1 MEGLSARLAL
11 ASPIASLAAAKA
23 YAEKLREAVTTTFL
37 TLEGQFV
44 LTGQLSG
51 GASFVQYI
59 LHFKAASQHK
69 EPHRLLQSPASCT
82 SPAAKYVLAAIVL
95 R

>member
-1 MEGLSARLAL
+1 MVVAC
-11 ASPIASLAAAKA
+11 AATKA

-51 GASFVQYI
+51 KHTI
-59 LHFKAASQHK
+59 L
-69 EPHRLLQSPASCT
+69 L
-82 SPAAKYVLAAIVL
+82 VLHIVP
-95 R
+95 